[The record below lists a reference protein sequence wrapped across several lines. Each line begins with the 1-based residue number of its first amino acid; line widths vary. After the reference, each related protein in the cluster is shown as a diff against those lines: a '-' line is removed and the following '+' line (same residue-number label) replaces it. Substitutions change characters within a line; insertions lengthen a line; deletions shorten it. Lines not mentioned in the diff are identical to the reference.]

1 MSRAAPLASLPARTP
16 SFSFATA
23 TTGQGR
29 RRDADNGTPVLM
41 GKSEA
46 RRGGED
52 LQRGLG
58 HPSSAAV
65 PPIVHE
71 VLRSSGEPLDAATR
85 GFMQPRFRHDFTRVR
100 VHTDERAAQSAAM
113 VNAEAY
119 TVGRHIVFGENRF
132 SPATRAGRG
141 LLAHELAHTVQQR
154 EVRDEASQ
162 FPITS
167 PNDATE
173 AEAQHLAESAAAGR
187 AALPAACPAR
197 LARATRSFLLTF
209 DDGPDGVNKLGGGQN
224 RTEQVLDALCDKGV
238 QAGFFVQ
245 TAAKNKGTPTR
256 GSSSIGEKLIT
267 RMNADGHKV
276 GIHTGGKRDHE
287 PHPKAFAA
295 GRLAGELTSAK
306 AAIKK
311 LTGKTPTMVRP
322 PFGSSNKG
330 VRAAY
335 KTLGLT
341 NVLWDIDGDKKATTL
356 KDIQTNITAGLK
368 AIIARGWTGTTP
380 LTPTIVALFHDI
392 RANTAKNV
400 GAIIDF
406 IKSETS
412 ALTNG
417 KDTASFPSISCK
429 AASTGLNSD
438 LPPDSPGDYNLPSG
452 NDSTRV
458 AGGETDENAEG
469 EIA

>member
-1 MSRAAPLASLPARTP
+1 MSKTVARTNLPVTTP
-16 SFSFATA
+16 SFSFTRATPA
-23 TTGQGR
+23 QGR
-29 RRDADNGTPVLM
+29 RQDAHDGTPVLT
-41 GKSEA
+41 GNS
-46 RRGGED
+46 GGRNR
-52 LQRGLG
+52 QRGLG
-58 HPSSAAV
+58 NPLSSAAV

-85 GFMQPRFRHDFTRVR
+85 AFMEPRFAHDFTRVR
-100 VHTDERAAQSAAM
+100 VHTNKKAAQSAAA

-119 TVGRHIVFGENRF
+119 TVGRHIVFGENRL
-132 SPATRAGRG
+132 SSATPAGRG

-154 EVRDEASQ
+154 SVRDEPSQ
-162 FPITS
+162 FPVTS

-173 AEAQHLAESAAAGR
+173 AEAHHIAESAGAGR
-187 AALPAACPAR
+187 PALPAAQTAR
-197 LARATRSFLLTF
+197 LARATRPFFLTF

-224 RTEQVLDALCDKGV
+224 MTEQVLDALCDKGV

-245 TAAKNKGTPTR
+245 TAAENKGTPTR

-267 RMNADGHKV
+267 RINADGHKV

-287 PHPKAFAA
+287 PHPKAFTA

-322 PFGSSNKG
+322 PFGTSTKD
-330 VRAAY
+330 VRAVY
-335 KTLGLT
+335 KTLGLS
-341 NVLWDIDGDKKATTL
+341 NVLWDIDGDRKATTL
-356 KDIQTNITAGLK
+356 KDIQANITTDLK

-412 ALTNG
+412 ALTKG

-429 AASTGLNSD
+429 PPSTELDSEF
-438 LPPDSPGDYNLPSG
+438 PPYGPGDYYLPPT
-452 NDSTRV
+452 NDNTRG
-458 AGGETDENAEG
+458 AGEEMEESSKERMA
-469 EIA
+469 